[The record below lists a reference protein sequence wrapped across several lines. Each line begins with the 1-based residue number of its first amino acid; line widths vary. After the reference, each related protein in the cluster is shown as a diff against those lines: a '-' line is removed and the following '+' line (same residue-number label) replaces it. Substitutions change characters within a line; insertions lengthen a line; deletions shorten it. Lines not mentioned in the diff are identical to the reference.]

1 MPAAES
7 FFPTSR
13 LMEVARDAVAD
24 SHAFIRQAMSGGMKF
39 SFEKIHLHPGGP
51 DEKISLMIDRLAE
64 QSCRS
69 YFARQVDTHVHVIGE
84 ETQGE
89 EIPEA
94 RVHALVDVVDGT
106 DLLAMGIP
114 LWCSAIVLFD
124 EQKPRPI
131 LGAVV
136 GLATGEIY
144 MASHVE
150 DRVTVTL
157 PPTVPDGATLTR
169 LVSGPSSTLTLKN
182 ARIAHYGQKPKNFL
196 SLHRLTRFLG
206 TVESMHRRDPFRIYN
221 FAGNPIMMKLADRP
235 KDEETGKDLT
245 DGIDAVFD
253 VSGQLLH
260 DVVPGAFIALKAGAY
275 LCDLDKRPIGYEAL
289 GALLAT
295 PKLRLK
301 YVLAATRNLA
311 EELCDALRDEP
322 PAPGGSAR

>member
-39 SFEKIHLHPGGP
+39 SFEKIHLHPGRP

-69 YFARQVDTHVHVIGE
+69 YFARQVGTYVHVIGE
-84 ETQGE
+84 ESQGE

-124 EQKPRPI
+124 ERKPQRI
-131 LGAVV
+131 IGAVV

-157 PPTVPDGATLTR
+157 PPTVPNGATLTR
-169 LVSGPSSTLTLKN
+169 VVSGPSETRSLRK
-182 ARIAHYGQKPKNFL
+182 ARIAHYGQKAKNYL
-196 SLHRLTRFLG
+196 SLHRLARFTRV
-206 TVESMHRRDPFRIYN
+206 VESMRREDPFRVYN
-221 FAGNPIMMKLADRP
+221 FAGNPVMAKLVDRP
-235 KDEETGKDLT
+235 KDAESGTDLT

-260 DVVPGAFIALKAGAY
+260 DVIPGAFIAMKAGAY

-295 PKLRLK
+295 PKYRMK
-301 YVLAATRNLA
+301 YVLAATQELA
-311 EELCDALRDEP
+311 EELCDALREEP
-322 PAPGGSAR
+322 PTPS